1 MRSSKFNLQERDQK
15 CKSSVSKFNKCAE
28 NLNQNKENIHKN
40 HSSVRTLHEVT
51 SASEKNL
58 RAGLNSHLK
67 EQKSIRPIMSLK
79 EII

>member
-1 MRSSKFNLQERDQK
+1 MRSSRFNLKDENKK

-28 NLNQNKENIHKN
+28 NLNSNKENFLKN
-40 HSSVRTLHEVT
+40 HSSVRTLNEMT

-67 EQKSIRPIMSLK
+67 EQKSIKPIMSVKDIL
-79 EII
+79 